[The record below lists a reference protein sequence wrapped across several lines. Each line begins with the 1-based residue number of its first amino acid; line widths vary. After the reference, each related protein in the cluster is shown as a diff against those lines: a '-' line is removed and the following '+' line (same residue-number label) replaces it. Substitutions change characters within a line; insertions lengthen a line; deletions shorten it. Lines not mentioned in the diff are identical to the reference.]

1 LIVIMSGSEVN
12 EVGIQDRT
20 DASSVSKAGDTV
32 SGSNITIEQALQ
44 VIAQARD
51 KVDKPPRK
59 KKRNRSNR
67 SDNLTIDEDFAEI
80 DDDFSNM
87 QKQIDEI
94 LGMVRKTVTK
104 MEIANIVKNEVS
116 NAVKSEI
123 ANIVKKEITG
133 AVKNALKEAKE
144 EIEGLKHE
152 IAVLRDEKEILRTAL
167 IKVEKNQKSNQTSS
181 EAKMDISL
189 RAANANEQYS
199 RKNNIKIT
207 GLPLQPNED
216 CEQYVCDTINR
227 YLQLGLSKNDIDV
240 AHRLPSKFGRVPVI
254 IVRFK
259 FREMRGIILTRK
271 KEIPIN
277 SGIKVKEDLTQANT
291 GLMNRAFDHPGVE
304 FVYCLN
310 GKIFMVTKEWYR
322 IRIDI
327 FENLTEKIQNQADI
341 GKKLTPRIDEGRP
354 ARTPRTGPLFCDFKA
369 YGL

>member
-1 LIVIMSGSEVN
+1 MSDSEVN

-20 DASSVSKAGDTV
+20 DDSSEFKAGDTA
-32 SGSNITIEQALQ
+32 SGYDITIEQALQ
-44 VIAQARD
+44 VIKQAQD

-59 KKRNRSNR
+59 KKRNRSNI
-67 SDNLTIDEDFAEI
+67 SDNSTIDDLASTGI
-80 DDDFSNM
+80 DEDFSNM

-94 LGMVRKTVTK
+94 LGMVRKSVTK
-104 MEIANIVKNEVS
+104 LEIADIVKKEVS
-116 NAVKSEI
+116 SAIKAEI

-133 AVKNALKEAKE
+133 AVKNAIKESKE

-152 IAVLRDEKEILRTAL
+152 IAVLRDEKEQLRTTL
-167 IKVEKNQKSNQTSS
+167 IKVEKNQKTNQTSS
-181 EAKMDISL
+181 EAKIDKSL

-227 YLQLGLSKNDIDV
+227 YLQLGLSKSDIDV
-240 AHRLPSKFGRVPVI
+240 AHRLPSKFGQVPAI

-259 FREMRGIILTRK
+259 FREMRGIILARK

-277 SGIKVKEDLTQANT
+277 SGIRIKEDLTQANT
-291 GLMNRAFDHPGVE
+291 GLMNRAFDHAGVE

-327 FENLTEKIQNQADI
+327 FENLNEKIQNQADI

-369 YGL
+369 FGL